1 MTLVPYLVKRMPQE
15 HTDWG
20 MINFMLLEKQDQKV
34 PGPQPFLQPW
44 KFSVKQIKLFWGKLM
59 LKNIS

>member
-20 MINFMLLEKQDQKV
+20 MMINFMLLEKQDQKV
-34 PGPQPFLQPW
+34 PGPQPF
-44 KFSVKQIKLFWGKLM
+44 
-59 LKNIS
+59 